1 MKIQKMRFESG
12 PIHVTSEN
20 RKEKSSISC
29 NFIQLFIPLCHEED
43 SRV

>member
-1 MKIQKMRFESG
+1 MKIQKLRFESE
-12 PIHVTSEN
+12 PTRVASEN

-29 NFIQLFIPLCHEED
+29 NFIQLYIPLCHEED